1 MTLVPFFSRQPDDHW
16 IEIPHS
22 YRTTT
27 RWIPRIGDRFPNFN
41 APSTQGPLTFHPWA
55 EGSWC
60 VLFSFAAAFT
70 PVCTSELR
78 GMAAAQD
85 ELAKMGVKLL
95 GMSRDDVDT
104 QQRWLDQIA
113 LETDTPP
120 RFPLMGDRAARLSRA
135 LGMIHPRQAP
145 GLTVRKT
152 VIVDPKLRVRMI
164 FEYPITVGRST
175 EELLRTVEALQ
186 IGDAQ
191 SAATPADWLP
201 GEDCV
206 ALAPA
211 AKTVHESVLRPLKTF
226 CRFD

>member
-1 MTLVPFFSRQPDDHW
+1 MTLVPFFSRQRDDQW
-16 IEIPHS
+16 IEIPPT
-22 YRTTT
+22 YRTTA
-27 RWIPRIGDRFPNFN
+27 RWIPRIGDCFPNFS

-55 EGSWC
+55 EGSWS

-85 ELAKMGVKLL
+85 DLAQMGVKLL
-95 GMSRDDVDT
+95 GMSRDDVAT
-104 QQRWLDQIA
+104 QQRWLDEIA

-120 RFPLMGDRAARLSRA
+120 RFPLMGDCNAQLSRA
-135 LGMIHPRQAP
+135 LGMIHPRAAP

-201 GEDCV
+201 GEDCITLEP
-206 ALAPA
+206 LA
-211 AKTVHESVLRPLKTF
+211 KSRRDSVLRPLKTL
-226 CRFD
+226 CRYG

>member
-1 MTLVPFFSRQPDDHW
+1 MTLVPFFNRQRSDHW
-16 IEIPHS
+16 IEIPPN

-27 RWIPRIGDRFPNFN
+27 RWIPRIGDSFPNFS
-41 APSTQGPLTFHPWA
+41 ADSTQGPLTFHPWA

-85 ELAKMGVKLL
+85 ELEQMGVKLL
-95 GMSRDDVDT
+95 GMSRDDVTT
-104 QQRWLDQIA
+104 QKRWLDEIA
-113 LETDTPP
+113 QETETPP

-135 LGMIHPRQAP
+135 LGMIHPRAAP

-164 FEYPITVGRST
+164 FEYPITIGRST

-186 IGDAQ
+186 FGDAQ

-201 GEDCV
+201 GEDCITI
-206 ALAPA
+206 APA
-211 AKTVHESVLRPLKTF
+211 TTARDTALRPLKRL
-226 CRFD
+226 CRFG